1 MARKFL
7 DIDNCIII
15 HDVKQIK
22 KEPAEAK
29 IKTKNKLAKEIH
41 KRKALSGSK
50 ISIYTKLSRAEKD
63 GFKQE
68 DNDLI
73 EALLSVLE
81 VDRTELVKNKEIK
94 ED

>member
-1 MARKFL
+1 MVRKYL

-22 KEPAEAK
+22 KEPAKPK
-29 IKTKNKLAKEIH
+29 IKTKNKLAKELF
-41 KRKALSGSK
+41 KKNDLKGSK

-73 EALLSVLE
+73 NAILSILE
-81 VDRTELVKNKEIK
+81 VDKEELIK
-94 ED
+94 SR